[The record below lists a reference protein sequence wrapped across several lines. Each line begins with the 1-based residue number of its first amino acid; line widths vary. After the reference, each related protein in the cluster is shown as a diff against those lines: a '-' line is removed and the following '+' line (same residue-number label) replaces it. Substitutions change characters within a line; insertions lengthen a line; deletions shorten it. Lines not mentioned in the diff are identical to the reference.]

1 MAKIENIIL
10 PSGHTDVND
19 RGKWYSGRLLLKLR
33 FTSLKKVCRKS
44 EMRKTTICQNPS
56 LSDTFR
62 RLIDWR
68 RRRRR
73 QSQKGQIL
81 NDSKGRRGGQVINV
95 LAYYSDDLSLNPA
108 DTYSFIGKICTR
120 YISVH
125 GCDSDNLGSC
135 PVKVHSFKCKI
146 STRYFLTVA
155 VKIQGKCT
163 YLPSTLTSG
172 YQYVESWQ
180 SKRLVKDNESSPWQA
195 FVD

>member
-1 MAKIENIIL
+1 
-10 PSGHTDVND
+10 
-19 RGKWYSGRLLLKLR
+19 
-33 FTSLKKVCRKS
+33 
-44 EMRKTTICQNPS
+44 MRKTTICQNPS

-108 DTYSFIGKICTR
+108 DTYSFIGKICTM

-155 VKIQGKCT
+155 VKI
-163 YLPSTLTSG
+163 
-172 YQYVESWQ
+172 
-180 SKRLVKDNESSPWQA
+180 
-195 FVD
+195 

>member
-1 MAKIENIIL
+1 
-10 PSGHTDVND
+10 
-19 RGKWYSGRLLLKLR
+19 
-33 FTSLKKVCRKS
+33 
-44 EMRKTTICQNPS
+44 MRKTTICQNPS

-120 YISVH
+120 
-125 GCDSDNLGSC
+125 
-135 PVKVHSFKCKI
+135 
-146 STRYFLTVA
+146 
-155 VKIQGKCT
+155 
-163 YLPSTLTSG
+163 
-172 YQYVESWQ
+172 
-180 SKRLVKDNESSPWQA
+180 
-195 FVD
+195 